1 MMVAFVYY
9 SDLHA
14 CRVLI
19 VFKSE
24 NIHKKSKPNRIK
36 NGLLIN
42 KGNRNRRAES

>member
-24 NIHKKSKPNRIK
+24 NIHKKIETESNQERIVDQQIESK
-36 NGLLIN
+36 
-42 KGNRNRRAES
+42 S